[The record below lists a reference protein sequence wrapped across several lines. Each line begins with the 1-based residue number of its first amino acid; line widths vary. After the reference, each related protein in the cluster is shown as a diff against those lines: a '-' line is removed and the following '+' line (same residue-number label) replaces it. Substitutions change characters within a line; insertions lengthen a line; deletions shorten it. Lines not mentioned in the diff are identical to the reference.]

1 MVANRSRGAGE
12 AATRQMLRH
21 WQEAVP
27 NDRLAHLVKHAARGL
42 ARALQMRLTEHSVS
56 YGHWTFLRILW
67 EAEGLTQRQLS
78 DEAGV
83 MEPTTFSA
91 LNAMEKLGYVAR
103 RPSPTNRKEVH
114 GYLTPKGRAL
124 KTKLVP
130 LAEEVNAVALRRVD
144 PGDIAATRRTLL
156 ALIANLAADETE
168 SLALRRRI
176 PSTRELSRL
185 LGGSRA
191 RARKALP
198 RRPAQAARCLP
209 HPDPLADA
217 ERERTGAAGV
227 CAASAAISSAQDALA
242 SSAITASMM
251 RSRTRWERWG
261 AVSALNFLITV
272 SASSWPREKPG
283 G

>member
-1 MVANRSRGAGE
+1 MVANRSRSAGE
-12 AATRQMLRH
+12 AVTRQMLRH

-42 ARALQMRLTEHSVS
+42 ARALQMRLTEHSVT

-91 LNAMEKLGYVAR
+91 LNAIEKLGYVTR
-103 RPSPTNRKEVH
+103 RPSPTNRKEIHV
-114 GYLTPKGRAL
+114 YLTTKGRGL

-144 PGDIAATRRTLL
+144 PGDVAATRRTLL
-156 ALIANLAADETE
+156 ALIANLAADEAE

-185 LGGSRA
+185 LSGSRA
-191 RARKALP
+191 RTRKMP
-198 RRPAQAARCLP
+198 RRRA
-209 HPDPLADA
+209 H
-217 ERERTGAAGV
+217 AG
-227 CAASAAISSAQDALA
+227 
-242 SSAITASMM
+242 
-251 RSRTRWERWG
+251 R
-261 AVSALNFLITV
+261 
-272 SASSWPREKPG
+272 
-283 G
+283 